1 MGGFS
6 KSCAG
11 EPQIRG
17 ALRAS
22 AAPLGPVRRLLHDPP
37 AMSRTATISAGL
49 LVFRRRAELEVLLA
63 HPGGPF
69 WAKKDEGA
77 WSIPK
82 GLTESG
88 ADVLATARREF
99 DEETNISLAGISGP
113 FDPLAPVKQK
123 SGKIVHAFAFEADL
137 DLSSF
142 ASNTFEIEWPP
153 KSGQRRIFP
162 EVDRVAYFALT
173 AAKIKILG
181 YQLPL
186 LNELEQ
192 LVG

>member
-1 MGGFS
+1 
-6 KSCAG
+6 
-11 EPQIRG
+11 
-17 ALRAS
+17 
-22 AAPLGPVRRLLHDPP
+22 
-37 AMSRTATISAGL
+37 MSPTANISAGL

-69 WAKKDEGA
+69 WVKKDEGA

-82 GLTESG
+82 GLIESG

-99 DEETNISLAGISGP
+99 NEETNFSLAGISGP
-113 FDPLAPVKQK
+113 FIPLAAVKLK

-153 KSGQRRIFP
+153 KSGQQRSFP
-162 EVDRVAYFALT
+162 EVDRLAYFPLSVAR
-173 AAKIKILG
+173 IKILS
-181 YQLPL
+181 YQVPL
-186 LNELEQ
+186 LDELKQ
-192 LVG
+192 LAV